1 MNHTFSIGI
10 DIINVAR
17 FKKKPLRNNLD
28 FYKKIFSTSE
38 INYCKKFSSPYEH
51 FAGKFAIK
59 ESVIKSIPD
68 KILLKDICISN
79 SKNKP
84 GVKINGKLNK
94 KYDFIISVSHE
105 KEYAIAVVIA
115 FRNKKQVK
123 CIKLGLA
130 NSN

>member
-1 MNHTFSIGI
+1 MNRAFNVGV
-10 DIINVAR
+10 DIVNVTR

-28 FYKKIFSTSE
+28 FYKKIFSESE

-59 ESVIKSIPD
+59 ESVVKAIPD

-84 GVKINGKLNK
+84 GIKINGKMNK
-94 KYDFIISVSHE
+94 KYDFIVSVSHE
-105 KEYAIAVVIA
+105 KEFAIATVIA
-115 FRNKKQVK
+115 FQK
-123 CIKLGLA
+123 
-130 NSN
+130 